1 MFVKKVDKYKNM
13 CYNNNNGGRVMK
25 SYSSREV
32 IAKLKSDGWY
42 LVAVEG
48 SHHQYKHSDKP
59 GKVTVKHPCKDIPP
73 KTLKSI
79 AMQSGVTFE

>member
-1 MFVKKVDKYKNM
+1 
-13 CYNNNNGGRVMK
+13 MK

-32 IAKLKSDGWY
+32 IAMLKADGWY

-48 SHHQYKHSDKP
+48 SHHHYKHPLKK

-79 AMQSGVTFE
+79 AAQSGLEFP